1 MSFNRDTTKR
11 LMPKTVAVLKIAGI
25 VLGIIFLFL
34 MVSWLVMTYFPATNF
49 QAWFYETRYA
59 WLGWRFVLYGVI
71 WLLVVKLNRRGQMPL
86 KARLMI
92 LSAIPIIE
100 GLNLL
105 YLL

>member
-1 MSFNRDTTKR
+1 MKPDTTK
-11 LMPKTVAVLKIAGI
+11 PKMTKVISVLKITLMI
-25 VLGIIFLFL
+25 IGIILL
-34 MVSWLVMTYFPATNF
+34 LLVVGWLAMTYFPTTNF
-49 QAWFYETRYA
+49 HKWFYETRYA

-71 WLLVVKLNRRGQMPL
+71 WFLMVKLNRRGQMPL

-100 GLNLL
+100 GINLL

>member
-1 MSFNRDTTKR
+1 MKPDTT
-11 LMPKTVAVLKIAGI
+11 MPKMKKVRAVLKTTLII
-25 VLGIIFLFL
+25 IGIILL
-34 MVSWLVMTYFPATNF
+34 LLIVGWLAMTYFPTTNF

-59 WLGWRFVLYGVI
+59 WLGWRFVLYVAI
-71 WLLVVKLNRRGQMPL
+71 WLLMVQLNRKGQMPL

-92 LSAIPIIE
+92 LSVIPIIE

>member
-1 MSFNRDTTKR
+1 MKPDTTKTKITR
-11 LMPKTVAVLKIAGI
+11 VIPVLKITLMI
-25 VLGIIFLFL
+25 IGIILL
-34 MVSWLVMTYFPATNF
+34 LLVVGWLAMTYFPSKNF

-59 WLGWRFVLYGVI
+59 WLGWRFVLYGTI
-71 WLLVVKLNRRGQMPL
+71 WLLMVQLNRRGQMPL

>member
-1 MSFNRDTTKR
+1 MKPDTT
-11 LMPKTVAVLKIAGI
+11 MPKMKKVRAVLKTTLII
-25 VLGIIFLFL
+25 IGIILL
-34 MVSWLVMTYFPATNF
+34 LIVGWLAMTYFPTTNF

-71 WLLVVKLNRRGQMPL
+71 WFLMVKLNRRGQMPL

-100 GLNLL
+100 GINLL